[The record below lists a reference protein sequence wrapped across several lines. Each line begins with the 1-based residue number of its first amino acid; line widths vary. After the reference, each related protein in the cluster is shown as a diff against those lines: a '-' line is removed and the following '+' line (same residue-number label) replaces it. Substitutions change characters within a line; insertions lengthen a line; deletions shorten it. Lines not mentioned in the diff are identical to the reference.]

1 MSDYKNKNIS
11 VGIINLKLNNIFSI
25 ISCIREIGYKV
36 EIIESEKKIKNDLII
51 LPGVGSFPKA
61 MKYLINTGIDKRIL
75 EFSKTKKPLIGI
87 CLGMQLLFDKSE
99 EFKKVKGLSLIEGEV
114 KKIPSSKTIVP
125 NIGWQKINLKKKD
138 RFISKNLDKNFF
150 YFIHSYYCQPKK
162 NNKILSLSKINK
174 FEFCSSIRQ
183 DNIYGMQFH
192 PEKSSKSGIKLFKNF
207 RKIL

>member
-1 MSDYKNKNIS
+1 MSDYKNIS

-25 ISCIREIGYKV
+25 ISCIKEIGYKV
-36 EIIESEKKIKNDLII
+36 EIIENKKKIKNDLII

-61 MKYLINTGIDKRIL
+61 MKFLIKTGLDKSIL

-99 EFKKVKGLSLIEGEV
+99 EFKKVKGLSLVEGEV
-114 KKIPSSKTIVP
+114 KKIPQKKTIVP
-125 NIGWQKINLKKKD
+125 NIGWQKINLKKNDKL
-138 RFISKNLDKNFF
+138 ISNNLDKNFF
-150 YFIHSYYCQPKK
+150 YFIHSYYCLPKK
-162 NNKILSLSKINK
+162 KNKILSLTKINK

-192 PEKSSKSGIKLFKNF
+192 PEKSSKSGIKLFSNF

>member
-1 MSDYKNKNIS
+1 MLDYKNKNIS

-25 ISCIREIGYKV
+25 ISCIQEIGYKV
-36 EIIESEKKIKNDLII
+36 EIIENEKKFNNDLII

-61 MKYLINTGIDKRIL
+61 MNYLINTGLDKRIS

-87 CLGMQLLFDKSE
+87 CLGMQLFFNKSE
-99 EFKKVKGLSLIEGEV
+99 ELKKVKGLSLIEGEV
-114 KKIPSSKTIVP
+114 RKIPSNKTTVP
-125 NIGWQKINLKKKD
+125 NIGWQKIDLKKNDKL
-138 RFISKNLDKNFF
+138 ISNKFDKNFF

-162 NNKILSLSKINK
+162 KNNILSLSKINK

-192 PEKSSKSGIKLFKNF
+192 PEKSSRSGIKLFSNF
-207 RKIL
+207 RNIL

>member
-1 MSDYKNKNIS
+1 MLDYKNKNIS

-25 ISCIREIGYKV
+25 ISCIKEIGFKV
-36 EIIESEKKIKNDLII
+36 EVIESEKKIKNDLII
-51 LPGVGSFPKA
+51 LPGVGSFPRA
-61 MKYLINTGIDKRIL
+61 MKYLINTGLDKRIS
-75 EFSKTKKPLIGI
+75 EYSKTKKPLIGI

-114 KKIPSSKTIVP
+114 KKIPLNKTVVP

-138 RFISKNLDKNFF
+138 KLISNNLNKNFF

-162 NNKILSLSKINK
+162 KNKILSLTKINK
-174 FEFCSSIRQ
+174 FEFCSSIKQ

-192 PEKSSKSGIKLFKNF
+192 PEKSSKSGIKLFSNF